1 MGAGVSQLLLKH
13 LYQEHG
19 SDTSKWPSALRD
31 LIDPSIEARAIAP
44 PISGKVDKFLN
55 TDFYYYWAFDRC
67 GQESSHDRVESM
79 RYAGWQFATT
89 DDVKMCSLDSA
100 KGRNKDRKSKDG
112 GEGWSDEIRSG
123 DRRLMKIPMTLWRS
137 IQKANLIAAYQL
149 SYPQPFV
156 GNGVD
161 EKGRPVGRPIMTNE
175 QFITGVKTELMSEAQ
190 IADAKREFTAAN
202 SVAAKTHKQIEEEAR
217 QAGKS

>member
-67 GQESSHDRVESM
+67 GQEPSHDRVESM
-79 RYAGWQFATT
+79 RYAGWQYATT

-156 GNGVD
+156 GSGKPGD
-161 EKGRPVGRPIMTNE
+161 GRPVMTNE
-175 QFITGVKTELMSEAQ
+175 QFVPGVKTELMSEAQ
-190 IADAKREFTAAN
+190 IADAQSRFTAAN

-217 QAGKS
+217 AGKS